1 MVLVLLLVR
10 LKLLVTSNMS
20 EQSTPHVKVTIND
33 LYKEQ
38 QETNKL
44 LIQLASEL
52 KSLSD
57 LPARVSKLEIVS
69 AERAWI
75 PRLLWAAVSSGIIG
89 LVTSLYSIIK
99 V

>member
-1 MVLVLLLVR
+1 
-10 LKLLVTSNMS
+10 MS
-20 EQSTPHVKVTIND
+20 PNDQTPHVKVTIND

-52 KSLSD
+52 KSMSD
-57 LPARVSKLEIVS
+57 LPARVAKLEIVS

-75 PRLLWAAVSSGIIG
+75 PRLLWSSLTAGVIG
-89 LVTSLYSIIK
+89 FVTSIYTILRG
-99 V
+99 